1 MMASHQHYQA
11 LSLPPIPIKNTQ
23 FQKHQR
29 PKPHTELQDLITEIE
44 NTELRERI
52 ESAIQKTI
60 FDWTEKHDG
69 LIHTLNELEGE
80 KTKIEHQYQ
89 AQSQCYKK
97 AVKEVHLYR
106 TRYDHLIRRYSL
118 EGNIQMSGRNSVTSA
133 VTASLLDDSIDSVSS
148 KMGLNSD
155 EDDEFDIS
163 SILSYPLNSSLIFPD
178 SSIHQEDIDDEDEE
192 QPRQMKDDTDT
203 LIFAC
208 NDGFWGTISDEK
220 TSKADVETL
229 ISNYLSRGGN
239 PNVAKSSESDK
250 IIKEGYSLVHAL
262 VATKNTNALR
272 RVLQAGAKPNIYPLS
287 DKLEEKITP
296 LVLAAKVR
304 HLNSI
309 RALVEKSDAD
319 ILNAKGPL
327 GENVLHAAVENNSG
341 EIVEYILK
349 VSQNAL
355 LEKTDNKGA
364 TPLHY
369 ACITG
374 RTRLITL
381 FVKDRHASISPQDNK
396 GATPLHYAVRHR
408 QLKAVATLIELGACP
423 NDNVPKQMPT
433 PLDLAKTGGF
443 ENIADYLK
451 RAGGK
456 TTKELEK
463 GSIAKKKSSSIFSG
477 ESSGSSDM
485 SSANKSIKH
494 YLQMKTTQI
503 LKGK

>member
-1 MMASHQHYQA
+1 MSLKVQNLIK
-11 LSLPPIPIKNTQ
+11 LS
-23 FQKHQR
+23 
-29 PKPHTELQDLITEIE
+29 
-44 NTELRERI
+44 
-52 ESAIQKTI
+52 
-60 FDWTEKHDG
+60 
-69 LIHTLNELEGE
+69 
-80 KTKIEHQYQ
+80 
-89 AQSQCYKK
+89 KK
-97 AVKEVHLYR
+97 
-106 TRYDHLIRRYSL
+106 
-118 EGNIQMSGRNSVTSA
+118 
-133 VTASLLDDSIDSVSS
+133 
-148 KMGLNSD
+148 
-155 EDDEFDIS
+155 
-163 SILSYPLNSSLIFPD
+163 
-178 SSIHQEDIDDEDEE
+178 
-192 QPRQMKDDTDT
+192 DT
-203 LIFAC
+203 
-208 NDGFWGTISDEK
+208 
-220 TSKADVETL
+220 
-229 ISNYLSRGGN
+229 
-239 PNVAKSSESDK
+239 
-250 IIKEGYSLVHAL
+250 
-262 VATKNTNALR
+262 
-272 RVLQAGAKPNIYPLS
+272 AGAKPNIYPLS

-381 FVKDRHASISPQDNK
+381 FVKDRHASISPHDNK

-423 NDNVPKQMPT
+423 NDSIPKQMPT
-433 PLDLAKTGGF
+433 PLDLAKSGGF

-456 TTKELEK
+456 TTKELER
-463 GSIAKKKSSSIFSG
+463 GSITKKKSSSIFSG